1 MRGFQELELF
11 DMTTPAEYEANLF
24 IAELIISDEYLLEL
38 LNERDKS
45 FFRIANEL
53 YVPAELLDFKFRI
66 LKNKGLRIESPYVAQ
81 ADFLKNNIP

>member
-81 ADFLKNNIP
+81 ADFQKNNIP